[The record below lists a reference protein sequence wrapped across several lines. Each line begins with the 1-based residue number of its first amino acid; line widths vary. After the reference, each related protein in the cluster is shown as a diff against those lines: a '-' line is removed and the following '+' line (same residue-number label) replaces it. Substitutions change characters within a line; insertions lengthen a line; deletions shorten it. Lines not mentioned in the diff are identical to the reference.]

1 MKLNELKF
9 EQGLGEVVT
18 WGVDPLQQLVNIM
31 DEELRE
37 NDEPDNTGRL
47 TFIMYELRHKLE
59 DLENTLHRFD
69 RERIDSIPRKKISLA
84 AKRREEKK
92 RARELA
98 KSAKAAVVSFQA
110 IKESVSERNLATSQ
124 AKA

>member
-1 MKLNELKF
+1 MRLNDLRF
-9 EQGLGEVVT
+9 EKGLEEVVT
-18 WGVDPLQQLVNIM
+18 WGVEPLKQLVEIM

-37 NDEPDNTGRL
+37 NEEPENTGRL
-47 TFIMYELRHKLE
+47 TFVMYELRHKLE

-92 RARELA
+92 ATRELEKKA
-98 KSAKAAVVSFQA
+98 EAAVISLQA
-110 IKESVSERNLATSQ
+110 IKESILERNFATSH
-124 AKA
+124 ANG